1 MILKTILTLS
11 LGNASV
17 ERGFS
22 INKNLVDV
30 NMSQQSIIVQRL
42 VKDHMIVNNLTPS
55 TTEIS
60 KEMLASVKRSR
71 MRYAEY
77 LEEKGHE
84 KLRDEKQI
92 QKELLQRNINHLEQ
106 KIKTLQ
112 KKSKVLDEEFVTNMI
127 KAEEKNDINH
137 VVKDNASKQNTA

>member
-1 MILKTILTLS
+1 
-11 LGNASV
+11 
-17 ERGFS
+17 
-22 INKNLVDV
+22 
-30 NMSQQSIIVQRL
+30 
-42 VKDHMIVNNLTPS
+42 MIVNNLTPS

-71 MRYAEY
+71 MRYAEH

-137 VVKDNASKQNTA
+137 VVKDNALKQNTA

>member
-1 MILKTILTLS
+1 
-11 LGNASV
+11 
-17 ERGFS
+17 
-22 INKNLVDV
+22 
-30 NMSQQSIIVQRL
+30 
-42 VKDHMIVNNLTPS
+42 
-55 TTEIS
+55 
-60 KEMLASVKRSR
+60 MLASVKRSR

>member
-1 MILKTILTLS
+1 
-11 LGNASV
+11 
-17 ERGFS
+17 
-22 INKNLVDV
+22 
-30 NMSQQSIIVQRL
+30 
-42 VKDHMIVNNLTPS
+42 
-55 TTEIS
+55 
-60 KEMLASVKRSR
+60 MLASVKRSR

-137 VVKDNASKQNTA
+137 VVKDNALKQNTA